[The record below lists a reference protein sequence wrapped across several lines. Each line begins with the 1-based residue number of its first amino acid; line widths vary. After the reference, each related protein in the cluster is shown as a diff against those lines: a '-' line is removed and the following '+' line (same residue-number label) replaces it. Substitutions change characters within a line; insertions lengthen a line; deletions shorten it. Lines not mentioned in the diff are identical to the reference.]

1 MACYSVRDLLS
12 RANCLCAAECNEE
25 GRGMNF
31 ERRVLTACNT
41 IIVEESGDEGWDADG
56 TMDAVCVR

>member
-1 MACYSVRDLLS
+1 
-12 RANCLCAAECNEE
+12 
-25 GRGMNF
+25 MNF